1 MSIAKFNSCVVVEE
15 NPMVKRREA
24 LYRLV
29 NENMFNKNSETT
41 IIAALTKIA
50 FIDYL
55 LGVDVMDN
63 TRLNKMIIN
72 LNNNRGTNYE
82 LTDFYIRF

>member
-1 MSIAKFNSCVVVEE
+1 MNISKFNSCVVIEE
-15 NPMVKRREA
+15 NPMVKRRES

-29 NENMFNKNSETT
+29 NENMYNQNSETT

-63 TRLNKMIIN
+63 TRLNTMITN
-72 LNNNRGTNYE
+72 LNNNRSTNLQ

>member
-1 MSIAKFNSCVVVEE
+1 MNISKFNSCVVIEE
-15 NPMVKRREA
+15 TPMVKRRES

-29 NENMFNKNSETT
+29 NENMENHNLETT
-41 IIAALTKIA
+41 VIAALTKIA

-63 TRLNKMIIN
+63 TRLNKMIITI
-72 LNNNRGTNYE
+72 NNTRGTKYE

>member
-29 NENMFNKNSETT
+29 NENMYNQNSETT

-63 TRLNKMIIN
+63 TRLNKMIITI
-72 LNNNRGTNYE
+72 NNNRGTNYE